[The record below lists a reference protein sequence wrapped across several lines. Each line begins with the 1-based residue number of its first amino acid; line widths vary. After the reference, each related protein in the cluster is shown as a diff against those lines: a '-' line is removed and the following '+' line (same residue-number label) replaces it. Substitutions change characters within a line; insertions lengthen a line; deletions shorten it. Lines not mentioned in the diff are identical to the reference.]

1 MKNIFLRLSGLGIAA
16 CFLFFTSCKKDN
28 NSNTNPGTPT
38 YTIPDTYQFENADS
52 LTAKTYLSMIGQMEA
67 LINTAN
73 NGKAVSST
81 QLNLMYA
88 NTGGYFRDTTF
99 NSNTINLNSSGLQL
113 KNSTL
118 PAGQIIIQTI
128 LDSIGIDSQ
137 TGLPASNGVAGVS
150 DRKTLLSANG
160 IYWRQYFTKT
170 MMGAVIGHLITDV
183 FLSDSLNSTTNGI
196 AAKQHAWDNAFYL
209 WCVPGNFPANKT
221 GVKYWGS
228 YTSQID
234 SGIAKPVVNMTGINA
249 NTTLLNAFLK
259 GRAALANKDS
269 ATAVAQANIIIP
281 FFETME
287 AAAALHETNEAKG
300 NLPNGAAAVCG
311 NLSESFGFWTALG
324 LNPHKKISDADYQAV
339 LALYGTNFYTITPAG
354 IQAIQDKISSIYGWD
369 AVKSNL

>member
-1 MKNIFLRLSGLGIAA
+1 MKYILLRLSGLVVTAGL
-16 CFLFFTSCKKDN
+16 LFVSACKKDN
-28 NSNTNPGTPT
+28 NSNNPGTPT
-38 YTIPDTYQFENADS
+38 YTVPDTYQFANADS
-52 LTAKTYLSMIGQMEA
+52 LIAKTYLSMIGQMEA
-67 LINTAN
+67 AINNAN
-73 NGKAVSST
+73 NGIAVSST

-99 NSNTINLNSSGLQL
+99 NSNKISLNGSGLQL
-113 KNSTL
+113 KNSTIT
-118 PAGQIIIQTI
+118 PAQILIQTI
-128 LDSIGIDSQ
+128 LDSIGVDSQ

-170 MMGAVIGHLITDV
+170 VMGAVIGHLITDV
-183 FLSDSLNSTTNGI
+183 FLSDSLNSMTNGI

-209 WCVPGNFPANKT
+209 WCVPGNFPANRT

-234 SGIAKPVVNMTGINA
+234 SGIAKPVVTTTGINS

-259 GRAALANKDS
+259 GRAALANNDS

-324 LNPHKKISDADYQAV
+324 LNQHKKISDADYQAV

-369 AVKSNL
+369 AIKSNL

>member
-1 MKNIFLRLSGLGIAA
+1 MKHFFLRPSGLVLTAGL
-16 CFLFFTSCKKDN
+16 LFFTACKKDN
-28 NSNTNPGTPT
+28 NNNPGTPI
-38 YTIPDTYQFENADS
+38 YTVPDTYQFANADS
-52 LTAKTYLSMIGQMEA
+52 LTAKTYLSMIGQMEGA
-67 LINTAN
+67 INSAN
-73 NGKAVSST
+73 IGNAVSST

-99 NSNTINLNSSGLQL
+99 GSNTINLNSSGLQL
-113 KNSTL
+113 KNITTSS
-118 PAGQIIIQTI
+118 AQILIQTI

-160 IYWRQYFTKT
+160 IYWRQFFTKT
-170 MMGAVIGHLITDV
+170 VMGAVIGHLITDV
-183 FLSDSLNSTTNGI
+183 FLGDSLNSGI
-196 AAKQHAWDNAFYL
+196 SSAAKQHAWDNAFYL
-209 WCVPGNFPANKT
+209 WCVPGNFPANRT

-234 SGIAKPVVNMTGINA
+234 SGIIKPVVTLTGINA

-259 GRAALANKDS
+259 GRAALANNDS

-311 NLSESFGFWTALG
+311 NLSESFGFWTTLG
-324 LNPHKKISDADYQAV
+324 LNPHKKISNADYQAV
-339 LALYGTNFYTITPAG
+339 LALYGTNFYTTTPEG

-369 AVKSNL
+369 AIKSNL

>member
-1 MKNIFLRLSGLGIAA
+1 MRYFLYRLSGLGFTAG
-16 CFLFFTSCKKDN
+16 LFFFTACKKDN
-28 NSNTNPGTPT
+28 NSNNNQGTPT
-38 YTIPDTYQFENADS
+38 YSVPDTYQFANADS

-67 LINTAN
+67 AINNAN
-73 NGKAVSST
+73 NGVAVSST

-99 NSNTINLNSSGLQL
+99 NSNTISLNSSGLQL

-118 PAGQIIIQTI
+118 STGQILIQTL
-128 LDSIGIDSQ
+128 LDSVGVDSQ

-150 DRKTLLSANG
+150 DAKTLLSANG

-170 MMGAVIGHLITDV
+170 VMGAVIGHLITDV
-183 FLSDSLNSTTNGI
+183 FLGDSLNSTTNGI
-196 AAKQHAWDNAFYL
+196 TAKQHAWDNAFYL
-209 WCVPGNFPANKT
+209 WCVPGNFPANRT

-249 NTTLLNAFLK
+249 NSTLLNAFLK
-259 GRAALANKDS
+259 GRAALANNDS
-269 ATAVAQANIIIP
+269 TTAVAQANIIIP

-300 NLPNGAAAVCG
+300 KPAQRCICCMW
-311 NLSESFGFWTALG
+311 ESFRVIW
-324 LNPHKKISDADYQAV
+324 V
-339 LALYGTNFYTITPAG
+339 LDSAWF
-354 IQAIQDKISSIYGWD
+354 
-369 AVKSNL
+369 KSA